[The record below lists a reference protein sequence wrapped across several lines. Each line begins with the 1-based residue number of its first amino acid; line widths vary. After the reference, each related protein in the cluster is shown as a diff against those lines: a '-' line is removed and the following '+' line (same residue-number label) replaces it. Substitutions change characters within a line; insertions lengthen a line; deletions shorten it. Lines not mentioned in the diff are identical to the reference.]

1 MEIAVRTEQRDGET
15 VQTVDARELHQFL
28 EVGKDFSTWIKDRI
42 GQYGFEEGRD
52 FVAIAPQNGG
62 AKRGGVSPKSGEN
75 SSGGRPRLEYHIS
88 LDMAKELSMVERNEK
103 GKEARLYFIEAER
116 RLRQAS
122 PDPVQLLSDPAA
134 MRGLLLT
141 YSERVI
147 ALEGQVAD
155 LAEKEE
161 ALDRISTADGSMCV
175 TDAAKALQMRPKDLF
190 AWLSQNGWIYKRTG
204 AAHYLGYQSKTT
216 AGLLEHKVTT
226 VLRADG
232 SEKVTEQVRVTA
244 KGLTALAKLIKPSAS
259 AA

>member
-1 MEIAVRTEQRDGET
+1 MEIVVRTEQRGDET

-28 EVGKDFSTWIKDRI
+28 EIGKDFSTWVKDRI

-62 AKRGGVSPKSGEN
+62 AKRGGHN
-75 SSGGRPRLEYHIS
+75 RLEYHIS

-103 GKEARLYFIEAER
+103 GKEARTYFIECER
-116 RLRQAS
+116 KLKLAS

-147 ALEGQVAD
+147 ALEGKVAD

-190 AWLSQNGWIYKRTG
+190 SWLSQNGWIYKRTG
-204 AAHYLGYQSKTT
+204 AAHYLGY
-216 AGLLEHKVTT
+216 
-226 VLRADG
+226 
-232 SEKVTEQVRVTA
+232 
-244 KGLTALAKLIKPSAS
+244 
-259 AA
+259 